1 MKKCIGIVGA
11 GVMGTGVAQAFAQ
24 SGYETILV
32 DISLEQLKK
41 SENKIRENLRFQK
54 LFTKV
59 KNKESIDEIVGRIKF
74 TCNYEELKRAELI
87 VENVTE
93 DWNIKKK
100 VYEEKLMKICKEDCI
115 FCVNTSAISITRVG
129 SICKKPENVIG
140 MHFMNPVPLKSMVE
154 VIKGVHT
161 SEATIKTCKEVLG
174 SINKECIVVNDSVGF
189 VTNRA
194 MMIFVNEAVFMLQEG
209 VADAE
214 SIDALFKQCFG
225 HKMGP
230 LQTADLIGIDT
241 ILKSLEVLY
250 EGYNDSKYRPCPLL
264 KKMTDAG
271 LLGMKSGKG
280 FYNYTV

>member
-1 MKKCIGIVGA
+1 MKEYVGVVGS
-11 GVMGTGVAQAFAQ
+11 GVMGSGVAQAFAQ
-24 SGYETILV
+24 CGYETILI
-32 DISLEQLKK
+32 DKSSAQLERAEK
-41 SENKIRENLRFQK
+41 KIRENLRFQK
-54 LFTKV
+54 LFIQSDKQ
-59 KNKESIDEIVGRIKF
+59 KDADSILRIIHF
-74 TCNYEELKRAELI
+74 TNDYGELKKADFI

-93 DWNIKKK
+93 DWNIKKD
-100 VYEEKLMKICKEDCI
+100 VYKKLMEICKDECV
-115 FCVNTSAISITRVG
+115 FGVNTSAISITRVG
-129 SICKKPENVIG
+129 SVCKKPENVIG
-140 MHFMNPVPLKSMVE
+140 MHFMNPVPLKKTVE

-161 SEATIKTCKEVLG
+161 SEDTVNKVKKILSGIGKEG
-174 SINKECIVVNDSVGF
+174 IVINDSVGF

-209 VADAE
+209 VAGTE
-214 SIDALFKQCFG
+214 EIDTLFIKCFG

-230 LQTADLIGIDT
+230 LQTADLIGVDT

-280 FYNYTV
+280 FYDYTI